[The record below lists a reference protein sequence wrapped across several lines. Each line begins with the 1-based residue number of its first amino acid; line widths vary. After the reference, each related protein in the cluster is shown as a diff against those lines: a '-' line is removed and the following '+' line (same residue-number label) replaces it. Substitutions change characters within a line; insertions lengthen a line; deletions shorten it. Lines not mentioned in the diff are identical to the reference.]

1 MLSSLRN
8 CQHSQDNADKD
19 VTLVEHPPTN
29 FRSWENKSK
38 VILNSYGINLETRFS
53 SNKMLSIF
61 FEDAATDMKYF
72 ARRKFLGSSVQKKNI
87 CLMWQ
92 VVFKSTNFV

>member
-8 CQHSQDNADKD
+8 CQHSQDN

-29 FRSWENKSK
+29 FLSWENKSK

-53 SNKMLSIF
+53 SNTMLSIF

-72 ARRKFLGSSVQKKNI
+72 ARRKFLGSSVHKKNV